1 MKVNEPEVVRWNVAA
16 HELTRIRRQVFVV
29 EQKVPLELEI
39 DGLDP
44 VSTHVV
50 VRAPTGFAIGTARLL
65 PDGHIGRVAVQ
76 APWRGQGLGQ
86 AMMQT
91 LIDFARNR
99 GDAQVLLNAQATA
112 LGFYRRLGFKP
123 QGDVFMEAGIPH
135 QCMCLTFQTADP
147 D

>member
-1 MKVNEPEVVRWNVAA
+1 MKANEPEVVPWNVAA

-29 EQKVPLELEI
+29 EQKVPQELEI

-44 VSTHVV
+44 DSTHVV
-50 VRAPTGFAIGTARLL
+50 IRAPTGFAIGTARLL
-65 PDGHIGRVAVQ
+65 PDGHIGRVAVR

-91 LIDFARNR
+91 LIDFARDR
-99 GDAQVLLNAQATA
+99 GDAQVLLNAQASA
-112 LGFYRRLGFKP
+112 VGFYRRLGFKP

-135 QCMCLTFQTADP
+135 QCMCLTLQTADP